1 MSLSPMKNAG
11 FREGCHASLVRTS
24 ESNDNL
30 EMVKGLA
37 EIMAEATPPTGMN
50 LQLEPVTMSLD
61 AGACTAESVE
71 LHMDRPSVNVITNI
85 VEMMNDIDVGGFKS
99 DLFKRDL
106 VTPVEE
112 ENLDDAAGDDCTSSA
127 EGRRITCSSM
137 QCNMNRAEV
146 VCPSSAEERRTT
158 CSSTPCKSDPWRIT

>member
-50 LQLEPVTMSLD
+50 LQLEPATMSLD
-61 AGACTAESVE
+61 VGACTAESVE
-71 LHMDRPSVNVITNI
+71 FHMERPSVNVITNV
-85 VEMMNDIDVGGFKS
+85 VEMMNYIDVYDLES
-99 DLFKRDL
+99 DFFRRDL
-106 VTPVEE
+106 ATPVEE